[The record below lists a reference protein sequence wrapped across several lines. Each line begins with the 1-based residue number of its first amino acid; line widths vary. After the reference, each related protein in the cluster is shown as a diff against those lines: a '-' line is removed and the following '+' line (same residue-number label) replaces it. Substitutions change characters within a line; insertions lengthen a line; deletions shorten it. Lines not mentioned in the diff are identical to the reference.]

1 MQLEIHVKYLNL
13 NNMTLHF
20 FLKKAN
26 SFWGRIENIT
36 TTPRLNIVKT
46 IYVNLRLLPLKQ
58 ALHLPIYIYGKVK
71 LACLNGSVEIKA
83 PIKKGMIT
91 LGRWDDKFFAT
102 RKCAEL
108 FLPKGSKI
116 IFHGTT
122 YIGIDYSIRMGE
134 EGILEFGNMA
144 TLTSGVIIG
153 VNKYVSIGEYSR
165 IVWNTRIM
173 DSDFHFTY
181 NSETL
186 EVYPNTKAIK
196 IGAFNWIGNNTAIN
210 KGTVTSDYTIATS
223 GSILNKNYIKLNNN
237 INEPMLLAGSPAI
250 IKSKGHKLLY
260 SQRFEKKITEYY
272 KGEPNQRYILPKDF
286 IDDINSVKL

>member
-1 MQLEIHVKYLNL
+1 MSLQ
-13 NNMTLHF
+13 F
-20 FLKKAN
+20 FLEKAN
-26 SFWGRIENIT
+26 SFWGRIENFAS
-36 TTPRLNIVKT
+36 TPKLNIVKT
-46 IYVNLRLLPLKQ
+46 IYVNLRLLPFKQ
-58 ALHLPIYIYGKVK
+58 AIHLPIYIYGKVK

-108 FLPKGSKI
+108 FIPKGCKI

-122 YIGIDYSIRMGE
+122 YIGIDYSIRMGQK
-134 EGILEFGNMA
+134 GILEFGDMA
-144 TLTSGVIIG
+144 TITSGVIIG
-153 VNKYVSIGEYSR
+153 VNKYVSIGKYSR

-186 EVYPNTKAIK
+186 EVSPNTKPII

-210 KGTVTSDYTIATS
+210 KGTITSDYTIATS
-223 GSILNKNYIKLNNN
+223 GSILNKNYIKLNND
-237 INEPMLLAGSPAI
+237 INEPMLLAGSPAV
-250 IKSKGHKLLY
+250 IKSKGHKRLY
-260 SQRFEKKITEYY
+260 SQHFEKEITEYY
-272 KGEPNQRYILPKDF
+272 QKNQTQKYILPKDF
-286 IDDINSVKL
+286 VDDVISVKL